1 MSTVTTS
8 TTSNS
13 NTSSIDPNGSIVTNA
28 ISASASSPSSSTNAS
43 AISANILTQPS
54 NIENNIDALIHLDI
68 FTGSFFTGI
77 ALTVICIVYL
87 FDKNTEYLSWI
98 FGMVLMVILPVSWL
112 GNFWYSSN
120 SNYKLYITFC
130 LFFGIILN
138 FAAILMLI
146 LYTTRLNTRIQDRK
160 TNEVL
165 APGQKPSN
173 FHINPTI
180 TDNYNKIKILFT
192 TNLVLC
198 IAIILNFFV
207 YEGEKEE
214 KKPQIMAKNIYWW
227 YDIIKR
233 IIIYFDE
240 YITKCIN
247 YIPIGGF
254 LKMFLLFCAGFLFF
268 FFSFFV
274 KLTTTYKDD
283 RITDPETQNLIS
295 EFGYGLVGVYP
306 SNNFDIV
313 DFPNILVETA
323 GPVNF
328 AALGSFFLTFIIA
341 LIVNCIRNILKYL
354 GIKMFTD
361 NPTFQVGN
369 SNKIYEL
376 PSNIFI
382 FFLSIINFIA
392 LYQYV
397 NLGSKLGQT
406 PNGSGNTKS
415 SNTISQNYI
424 LFCLCFIF
432 ALLGTP
438 AVFIVFELLFRIY
451 PGVSLGNNLYKKV
464 PNGIF
469 NYIVVTITLVI
480 IFLSL
485 LFGIFI
491 YGGSFDSK
499 KNSHWLSN
507 NGNNKYIKLFI
518 IIIMSL
524 MVGWF
529 FALHLKFNMFS
540 FLYNSVIQPARMAL
554 FILAPIGVLAL
565 SITQIVMADISS
577 KLVGNPIQT
586 DG

>member
-8 TTSNS
+8 TNGNS
-13 NTSSIDPNGSIVTNA
+13 NTTSIGPNGSIVTNPGA
-28 ISASASSPSSSTNAS
+28 NTSANTSA
-43 AISANILTQPS
+43 SANILTQPS
-54 NIENNIDALIHLDI
+54 NIENNIDAFIHLDI

-77 ALTVICIVYL
+77 ALTIICIVYL
-87 FDKNTEYLSWI
+87 FEKNKNTEYLSWI
-98 FGMVLMVILPVSWL
+98 FGMALIILLPVTWI
-112 GNFWYSSN
+112 GDFWYSSN

-138 FAAILMLI
+138 FAAILMLV
-146 LYTTRLNTRIQDRK
+146 LYTTRLNNRIQDRK

-165 APGQKPSN
+165 APGKKPSN
-173 FHINPTI
+173 FHINPNI

-207 YEGEKEE
+207 YEGEKEG

-240 YITKCIN
+240 YITKCIS
-247 YIPIGGF
+247 YIPIDGF

-283 RITDPETQNLIS
+283 RIMNQETQTLIS

-306 SNNFDIV
+306 SNNFEIN

-328 AALGSFFLTFIIA
+328 AALGSFFLTFTIA
-341 LIVNCIRNILKYL
+341 LIINCLDNILNYL
-354 GIKMFTD
+354 GIFTE
-361 NPTFQVGN
+361 NITIQ
-369 SNKIYEL
+369 SYKL
-376 PSNIFI
+376 PSNTSNILLFV
-382 FFLSIINFIA
+382 FSIISFIA
-392 LYQYV
+392 LYYG

-406 PNGSGNTKS
+406 PSNDGDIKS
-415 SNTISQNYI
+415 SNIISQNYI

-451 PGVSLGNNLYKKV
+451 PGISLGSILYNKV
-464 PNGIF
+464 YKGIF
-469 NYIVVTITLVI
+469 NYITVTISFVI

-485 LFGIFI
+485 LLGIFI
-491 YGGSFDSK
+491 YGGSFDGNK
-499 KNSHWLSN
+499 YLHWLSN
-507 NGNNKYIKLFI
+507 DGNNRYIKLFVV
-518 IIIMSL
+518 IIMSL

-540 FLYNSVIQPARMAL
+540 FLYNSVIQPARIAL
-554 FILAPIGVLAL
+554 FILAPIGVLGL